1 MGRAFGSPH
10 PRFFASSSGRDRG
23 IALQKPAGASLDDMR
38 EQKRAGTAT
47 ATAMVDVAPLLDL
60 ALHMAIRADDIAL
73 AGFGA
78 DVKAD
83 FKVDGSPVTRVD
95 REIESMLRDTVE
107 REHPSAGVLG
117 EEYGEEL
124 GVGRWVFDPID
135 GTREF
140 VAGDP
145 RFATLIAYELG
156 GVPLVGVVSAPALHL
171 RWWAGVGLGS
181 ARSYRGGVSQARVS
195 STRRWGRARGLIVGG
210 LDPGRD
216 EELVAG
222 GVRWSRRGV
231 SWEAVRVSS
240 GEVDFAVA
248 RGEVWDV
255 APLGVIVSEAGGR
268 FGSAVLENGQ
278 IRLVASNGHLADQ
291 AQAHLLRP

>member
-1 MGRAFGSPH
+1 M
-10 PRFFASSSGRDRG
+10 RD
-23 IALQKPAGASLDDMR
+23 
-38 EQKRAGTAT
+38 QKRAGSGI
-47 ATAMVDVAPLLDL
+47 ATAMVDVAPVLDL

-73 AGFGA
+73 AGFGGG
-78 DVKAD
+78 VKAEI
-83 FKVDGSPVTRVD
+83 KSDGSPVTRVD

-107 REHPSAGVLG
+107 REHPQAGVLG
-117 EEYGEEL
+117 EEYGEEI
-124 GVGRWVFDPID
+124 GAGRWVFDPID

-156 GVPLVGVVSAPALHL
+156 GVPVVGVVSAPALHL
-171 RWWAGVGLGS
+171 RWWAGVGLG
-181 ARSYRGGVSQARVS
+181 AAHSYQGRVTQARVS
-195 STRRWGRARGLIVGG
+195 ATRRWARARGLVVGG
-210 LDPGRD
+210 LEPATN
-216 EELVAG
+216 EALVSG

-248 RGEVWDV
+248 RGQIWDV

-268 FGSAVLENGQ
+268 SGSSVLPNGQ
-278 IRLVASNGHLADQ
+278 IRLVASNRHLAEQ
-291 AQAHLLRP
+291 TQSLLI